1 MPLSSLGTK
10 RKERKIN
17 GSRVGG
23 EGGGEGWQ
31 RLKIKVIGMENR
43 IV

>member
-23 EGGGEGWQ
+23 EGGG
-31 RLKIKVIGMENR
+31 KVGKG
-43 IV
+43 